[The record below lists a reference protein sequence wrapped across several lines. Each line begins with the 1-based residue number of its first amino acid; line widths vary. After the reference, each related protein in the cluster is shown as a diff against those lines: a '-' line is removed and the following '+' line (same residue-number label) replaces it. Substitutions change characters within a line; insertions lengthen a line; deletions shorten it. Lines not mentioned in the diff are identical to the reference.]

1 MLQRTSIKITL
12 INDMYFCTK
21 ACIKCSSYYESDNVI
36 YYREHV
42 TLQWLVSNY
51 TLDVTWCNVRK
62 TTICFVSLAFLFF
75 IRRLCMHK
83 LLSPIHMHVLIRF
96 SMCQE

>member
-1 MLQRTSIKITL
+1 MIDVLRISCGLSFKLNCQLTNNLIAPLPGNSISFKTNFEKINQLSTIKTQRTSIKITL

-42 TLQWLVSNY
+42 TLQ
-51 TLDVTWCNVRK
+51 
-62 TTICFVSLAFLFF
+62 
-75 IRRLCMHK
+75 
-83 LLSPIHMHVLIRF
+83 
-96 SMCQE
+96 